1 MPLHQHFSSFTTCA
15 FFSAVFFILLN
26 TFSTRF
32 FMCIFAALTA
42 RAIIFTALFVGET
55 PWATFLCCLLL
66 VHYQKI
72 KKMKGKDL
80 SFWHLGQAQPT
91 DGKFCLISFFVS
103 PFLFHHLLFAPLPM
117 PTHNHCHHPR
127 YHATHFGRAEDAAK
141 SPRTE
146 CSGPKTSPSRTANKI
161 YYLQCH
167 NVAKNNRFQ
176 FVTGGV
182 HWGARK

>member
-1 MPLHQHFSSFTTCA
+1 VRVISGSDKENVVTSQRLLYFLFFPAFLSSECLSINIFRHSQRVL

-72 KKMKGKDL
+72 KKIKK
-80 SFWHLGQAQPT
+80 
-91 DGKFCLISFFVS
+91 
-103 PFLFHHLLFAPLPM
+103 
-117 PTHNHCHHPR
+117 
-127 YHATHFGRAEDAAK
+127 
-141 SPRTE
+141 
-146 CSGPKTSPSRTANKI
+146 
-161 YYLQCH
+161 
-167 NVAKNNRFQ
+167 
-176 FVTGGV
+176 
-182 HWGARK
+182 

>member
-1 MPLHQHFSSFTTCA
+1 
-15 FFSAVFFILLN
+15 
-26 TFSTRF
+26 
-32 FMCIFAALTA
+32 
-42 RAIIFTALFVGET
+42 
-55 PWATFLCCLLL
+55 
-66 VHYQKI
+66 
-72 KKMKGKDL
+72 MKGKDL

-117 PTHNHCHHPR
+117 STHNHCHHPR